1 MLDAWTRPQAA
12 VFPQPAGSGARVLV
26 RLDAGH
32 ARRPIAA
39 ARVALAAAS
48 FVGFGLGAFLLGA
61 IVLPLVSAAT
71 RGRDRRWR
79 RCQRIVQAAFRF
91 FHDFMRAVGLVD
103 FDARVGPSL
112 PDHPVVLV
120 ANHPTLIDV
129 TALVARFGPLCFLA
143 KRALFRNPLTGPLL
157 YFCGQI
163 PGAGRTLHD
172 NVRVMERALDRLA
185 RGHSLLLF
193 PEGTRSPPGELLPF
207 HAGAFEIARRAGVPV
222 LPLVMHVRPAA
233 LYRGLA
239 WYEIPRRSVR
249 MRIEPLGEI
258 DPAHADARELGRA
271 IEREIRLKL

>member
-1 MLDAWTRPQAA
+1 MSENRRI
-12 VFPQPAGSGARVLV
+12 RV
-26 RLDAGH
+26 
-32 ARRPIAA
+32 

-48 FVGFGLGAFLLGA
+48 FVGFGVGALLLGTL
-61 IVLPLVSAAT
+61 VLPLVSAAT

-79 RCQRIVQAAFRF
+79 RCQRVVQGAFRF

-103 FDARVGPSL
+103 FDPRAGPQL
-112 PDHPVVLV
+112 AAHPVVLV

-129 TALVARFGPLCFLA
+129 TALVARFGPMCFLA

-172 NVRVMERALDRLA
+172 NVTVMERALERLA

-207 HAGAFEIARRAGVPV
+207 RFGAFEIARRAGVPV
-222 LPLVMHVRPAA
+222 LPLVIRAEPPA
-233 LYRGLA
+233 LYRGLR
-239 WYEIPRRSVR
+239 WYEIPQQSVR
-249 MRIEPLGEI
+249 MRIEQLAEV
-258 DPAHADARELGRA
+258 DPARADARALGRA